1 MEGNTERS
9 RIERASN
16 NLWSLFDCLAARV
29 INRPS
34 SMLSNISKPFQ
45 SMIISRAG
53 FNIPNT
59 LISNNRRQLR
69 EFASRATGCIFKSV
83 SSERSIVAKVDD
95 AFLDRIRDGNPIPIQ
110 LQELISGIDLR
121 IHVIGRNVF
130 TTAIYHNSVDYRD
143 QSKGRPIV
151 RAVDSIP
158 EVLSELCIAITARL
172 GLEFSGIDMR
182 IREDGQIYCFEVNPC
197 PGYSYF
203 EVAAIQPISHAVANL
218 LCSSLN
224 E

>member
-1 MEGNTERS
+1 MV
-9 RIERASN
+9 A
-16 NLWSLFDCLAARV
+16 FDCLAARV
-29 INRPS
+29 INQPS
-34 SMLSNISKPFQ
+34 SMLSDFSKPFQ

-95 AFLDRIRDGNPIPIQ
+95 AFLDKYGTEIRYRY
-110 LQELISGIDLR
+110 ISGAYIWDR
-121 IHVIGRNVF
+121 SAYPRHWAKRF

-218 LCSSLN
+218 LCSR
-224 E
+224 